1 MRLSGQPPAAA
12 RPTGIVTYVPLGV
25 IVVALVALVVVPF
38 VGQGYARTHQQ
49 ELRGAAEPARGLV
62 TSIHLAL
69 ALGGDALHDFD
80 ARGDS
85 SALAR
90 YRQTTIAEQH
100 AYEELSV
107 LSERLG
113 PEVERQFTTLWEAAA
128 RWHQNVDEFLER
140 TEPGDRPR
148 RAAPTAGLYEDVL
161 VAAARLDEAI
171 TRAALTRR
179 QRIVAAERIEMRL
192 TTLLVL
198 VAMVAL
204 VMVVW
209 VGRRLRAIAAEAEAR
224 RQQAERLMEARA
236 RAVRSLSHDLKNP
249 LNVIYSHAQLL
260 EDGIVGEPSTAQ
272 KKSLAHIQ
280 RSVRALLDLIDD
292 LLELWRA
299 ESGELN
305 ATSTR
310 TDIVEVVREVV
321 DEYRAVADAAG
332 HSLQLELFSDVP
344 PVETDAKRVRQVLG
358 NLVSNAIKFTPPG
371 GCVTIRLRVR
381 SRTVHSQRG
390 RWIAVEVSDTGPGIP
405 PEKVDTIFEEFTR
418 LQPHVPGIGI
428 GLATSRRIA
437 RLLGGDIT
445 VQTAPECGAT
455 FVFLLPLMT
464 RGDDGKAMGSWHPRQ
479 LSRGSDLAEARRT

>member
-161 VAAARLDEAI
+161 VAAARLD
-171 TRAALTRR
+171 
-179 QRIVAAERIEMRL
+179 
-192 TTLLVL
+192 
-198 VAMVAL
+198 
-204 VMVVW
+204 
-209 VGRRLRAIAAEAEAR
+209 
-224 RQQAERLMEARA
+224 
-236 RAVRSLSHDLKNP
+236 
-249 LNVIYSHAQLL
+249 
-260 EDGIVGEPSTAQ
+260 
-272 KKSLAHIQ
+272 
-280 RSVRALLDLIDD
+280 
-292 LLELWRA
+292 
-299 ESGELN
+299 
-305 ATSTR
+305 
-310 TDIVEVVREVV
+310 
-321 DEYRAVADAAG
+321 
-332 HSLQLELFSDVP
+332 
-344 PVETDAKRVRQVLG
+344 
-358 NLVSNAIKFTPPG
+358 
-371 GCVTIRLRVR
+371 
-381 SRTVHSQRG
+381 
-390 RWIAVEVSDTGPGIP
+390 
-405 PEKVDTIFEEFTR
+405 
-418 LQPHVPGIGI
+418 
-428 GLATSRRIA
+428 
-437 RLLGGDIT
+437 
-445 VQTAPECGAT
+445 
-455 FVFLLPLMT
+455 
-464 RGDDGKAMGSWHPRQ
+464 
-479 LSRGSDLAEARRT
+479 